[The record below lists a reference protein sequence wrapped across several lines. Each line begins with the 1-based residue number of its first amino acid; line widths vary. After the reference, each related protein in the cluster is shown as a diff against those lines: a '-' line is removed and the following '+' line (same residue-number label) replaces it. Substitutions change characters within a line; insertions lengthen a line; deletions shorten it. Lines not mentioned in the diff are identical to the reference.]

1 MGRGRGSG
9 KWGALVEWPNNVG
22 HESNNCADA
31 AAAATTGDV
40 TLAWSAFSALPRAR
54 EEIG

>member
-1 MGRGRGSG
+1 
-9 KWGALVEWPNNVG
+9 LVEWPNNVG